1 MVEGD
6 HLVKINKKMQFAG
19 KRTVI
24 SEKVYKKSN
33 TVKPK
38 MGEKLEFWKEYFI
51 DKIIKIH
58 SHILI

>member
-6 HLVKINKKMQFAG
+6 HLVEINKKNAICMKTYSNIRKGLQ
-19 KRTVI
+19 
-24 SEKVYKKSN
+24 KSN